1 MSKKSFHIIV
11 DVTRRIIDSKGDD
24 EEKHDDYSLRP
35 KSLKQFIGQEKLK
48 SNLTTFLGAAKKRDP
63 SMLKPDEGILDHILF
78 HGPPGLGKTTLAII
92 IANEMGV
99 PVKRTTGKAIE
110 RSGDIASILTG
121 LAEGSV
127 LFMDEIHRLNPQ
139 IEESIYGA
147 MEDFRFDII
156 TGQGPSA
163 RTITIPLKRF
173 TLIGATTR
181 PSLLSAPLRDRFG
194 IVERLELYK
203 SSDLAHIII
212 HAGKA
217 LGVNIDEETANQ
229 LACRGRGTPRIALR
243 LLRRARDF
251 AQVKGTDTID
261 TGTLKETFDALD
273 INVYGL
279 DKMDR
284 RLIRT
289 IAKRFHGGPVGVD
302 TMSAILGEDKN
313 TIIDVIE
320 PYLLQENMIMRT
332 PRGRVLL
339 DDGYRACDLKPPLK
353 CEEGEY
359 LF

>member
-1 MSKKSFHIIV
+1 VVRRIV
-11 DVTRRIIDSKGDD
+11 DSNNDD
-24 EEKHDDYSLRP
+24 EEKQDAYSLRP
-35 KSLKQFIGQEKLK
+35 KSLEQFIGQDKVK
-48 SNLTTFLGAAKKRDP
+48 NNLATFLTAAKKRDP
-63 SMLKPDEGILDHILF
+63 SKLKADEGILDHILF

-121 LAEGSV
+121 LSEGSV

-203 SSDLAHIII
+203 PSDLAHIVIC
-212 HAGKA
+212 AGKA
-217 LGVNIDEETANQ
+217 LGVVIDEETAFK

-251 AQVKGTDTID
+251 AQVKGTDIID
-261 TGTLKETFDALD
+261 SVTLDETLSALE
-273 INVYGL
+273 INEFGL

-284 RLIRT
+284 RLIKT

-302 TMSAILGEDKN
+302 TMSAILGEDRN

-339 DDGYRACDLKPPLK
+339 DDGYKACGLKPPTK
-353 CEEGEY
+353 YEEGEY